1 MPAKVILKRGAVNPA
16 QFRSPWVFIQNIKE
30 ITGNVSAGALVEVY
44 DGYGNYI
51 GKGFFS
57 PRSSIPVRILS
68 FEQDEDINDEWFYK
82 RILRSL
88 QLRQDHGLPDSYTTG
103 YRLIN
108 GEGDGLP
115 GLIVDI
121 YGDKGVIYFG
131 TIGMKLREK
140 LIVDIIT
147 EVLKLKS
154 IFEVTSPGEQT
165 RENINVKP
173 GLIRGNEKPP
183 WYFKEN
189 GLELFVDLP
198 QGQKTG
204 YYLDQRENRAFIRQ
218 YVKDK
223 DVLDLF
229 TYTGGFALNA
239 AMAGARKV
247 VAIDSSTTALLH
259 AEKHAIKNGLKE
271 RIRFL
276 KSEIKTYLQQ
286 AVDSE
291 ESYDFIIMDPPKLMT
306 SQSSRESA
314 LKGYRYLNSMAMRL
328 VRPGGYLATCSCSGR
343 LSLEEF
349 LKTIGEASRL
359 SRKVVQVVT
368 IRGAGVDHP
377 SPPGFKQGRYLKFVL
392 LRVY

>member
-1 MPAKVILKRGAVNPA
+1 MIPKIVLKKRGINPCR
-16 QFRSPWVFIQNIKE
+16 FGSPWIFLQNIEYIPKN
-30 ITGNVSAGALVEVY
+30 ISAGQLVEVY
-44 DGYGNYI
+44 DGYGKFI

-57 PRSSIPVRILS
+57 PSSSIPVRILS
-68 FEQDEDINDEWFYK
+68 YEKDEEIDKDWFYK
-82 RILRSL
+82 KIDSAIKLRKF
-88 QLRQDHGLPDSYTTG
+88 HNLPNEETTG

-121 YGDKGVIYFG
+121 YGDKAVIYFG

-140 LIVDIIT
+140 LIIDILT
-147 EVLKLKS
+147 SLLKIRS
-154 IFEVTSPGEQT
+154 IFEVTSPGEQSKE
-165 RENINVKP
+165 RIEAKP
-173 GLIRGNEKPP
+173 SLIRGSDPFP

-189 GLELFVDLP
+189 GLELWIELP

-204 YYLDQRENRAFIRQ
+204 YYLDQRENRLFIRN

-223 DVLDLF
+223 EVLDLF

-239 AMAGARKV
+239 ALAKAKSV
-247 VAIDSSTTALLH
+247 LAIDSSMTALLH
-259 AEKHAIKNGLKE
+259 AEKHAYKNGLKDK
-271 RIRFL
+271 IKFF
-276 KSEIKTYLQQ
+276 KSEIKSFLQEL
-286 AVDSE
+286 VDQE
-291 ESYDFIIMDPPKLMT
+291 KRFDFIIMDPPKLMT

-328 VRPGGYLATCSCSGR
+328 IRPEGYLATCSCSGR
-343 LSLEEF
+343 LSLDEF
-349 LKTIGEASRL
+349 LKTLGESAQLAKREI
-359 SRKVVQVVT
+359 QVIT

-392 LRVY
+392 LRIL